1 MEEQRT
7 QEQTQEQV
15 EQAEEKVETNQ
26 VQKAKQEQP
35 PQQTPEE
42 KPKQEGSGA
51 YTLQHN
57 RPDCIGCA
65 ACEAVAPEFWE
76 MNEDS
81 KSDIKGGK
89 NRDDGWQELD
99 FKEKD
104 LQLNKDAADSCP
116 VNVIHIVK
124 KETGEKLI

>member
-1 MEEQRT
+1 MEEQV
-7 QEQTQEQV
+7 QESTEVQLEKEPSQSQGQTQVDEQV
-15 EQAEEKVETNQ
+15 QQ
-26 VQKAKQEQP
+26 S
-35 PQQTPEE
+35 PQQTSED
-42 KPKQEGSGA
+42 KTKQESSGA

-99 FKEKD
+99 FEEKD

-124 KETGEKLI
+124 KGTGEKLI